1 MEIRGGNYF
10 QAALMRK
17 ALGAGRGEQ
26 NMPAVLHHLARGDD
40 RVVDAAHGGHPSGAQ
55 RRSVHDAGVELD
67 FPVGVRRGAAS
78 GIENARILQRCDRR
92 GHRVEARAAVLQDVV
107 AGLQGTLERRAL
119 RLRAGAP
126 DLSRAAVDGHRAAR
140 LHCFFA
146 WPSAEQGW
154 SLEQRSPITPT
165 AWISISMPGR
175 AKLLTV
181 ISALP
186 GSLPLWNMSL
196 RISTKRSP

>member
-10 QAALMRK
+10 QPALARK
-17 ALGAGRGEQ
+17 ALGAGPGEQ
-26 NMPAVLHHLARGDD
+26 NVPAVLHHLARG
-40 RVVDAAHGGHPSGAQ
+40 
-55 RRSVHDAGVELD
+55 
-67 FPVGVRRGAAS
+67 
-78 GIENARILQRCDRR
+78 
-92 GHRVEARAAVLQDVV
+92 
-107 AGLQGTLERRAL
+107 
-119 RLRAGAP
+119 GAP
-126 DLSRAAVDGHRAAR
+126 DRSRAAVDGDRTAR
-140 LHCFFA
+140 LHRFFA

-186 GSLPLWNMSL
+186 G
-196 RISTKRSP
+196 

>member
-10 QAALMRK
+10 QPALTGE
-17 ALGAGRGEQ
+17 ALGTGSGEQ
-26 NMPAVLHHLARGDD
+26 HVPAVLHHLARGGD
-40 RVVDAAHGGHPSGAQ
+40 RVLDAAHCGHPSGAQ
-55 RRSVHDAGVELD
+55 RRAVHDAGVELD
-67 FPVGVRRGAAS
+67 LSVGVRCGAAA
-78 GIENARILQRCDRR
+78 GVENARILQRCDRR
-92 GHRVEARAAVLQDVV
+92 GHRVEARASVLQDAV

-119 RLRAGAP
+119 EPRRGAP
-126 DLSRAAVDGHRAAR
+126 DLSRAAVDGDRAGR
-140 LHCFFA
+140 LHRFFA
-146 WPSAEQGW
+146 WPSAEQGC

-186 GSLPLWNMSL
+186 G
-196 RISTKRSP
+196 

>member
-10 QAALMRK
+10 QPAPARK
-17 ALGAGRGEQ
+17 ALGAGPGGQ
-26 NMPAVLHHLARGDD
+26 QVPALPHHLAGGGD
-40 RVVDAAHGGHPSGAQ
+40 RVLDAAHAGPPSGAQ

-67 FPVGVRRGAAS
+67 LSVAVRRGAAA
-78 GIENARILQRCDRR
+78 GVEDARILQRCDGR
-92 GHRVEARAAVLQDVV
+92 GHRVEARAAVLQDAV
-107 AGLQGTLERRAL
+107 AGLQGMLERRAL
-119 RLRAGAP
+119 QPRRGAP
-126 DLSRAAVDGHRAAR
+126 RLSRAAVDGDRAGR
-140 LHCFFA
+140 LHRFFA
-146 WPSAEQGW
+146 WPSAEQGC

-186 GSLPLWNMSL
+186 G
-196 RISTKRSP
+196 

>member
-10 QAALMRK
+10 QPVLARK
-17 ALGAGRGEQ
+17 ALGAGPGEQ
-26 NMPAVLHHLARGDD
+26 NVPAALHHLARGGD
-40 RVVDAAHGGHPSGAQ
+40 RVLDAAHDGNPSGAQ

-67 FPVGVRRGAAS
+67 FPFGVRRGAAA
-78 GIENARILQRCDRR
+78 GVENARILQRYDRCR
-92 GHRVEARAAVLQDVV
+92 HCLEARAAVLQDAV
-107 AGLQGTLERRAL
+107 AGLQGTLERCAL

-126 DLSRAAVDGHRAAR
+126 DLSRAAVDGDRAAR
-140 LHCFFA
+140 LHRFFA

-186 GSLPLWNMSL
+186 GELPF
-196 RISTKRSP
+196 